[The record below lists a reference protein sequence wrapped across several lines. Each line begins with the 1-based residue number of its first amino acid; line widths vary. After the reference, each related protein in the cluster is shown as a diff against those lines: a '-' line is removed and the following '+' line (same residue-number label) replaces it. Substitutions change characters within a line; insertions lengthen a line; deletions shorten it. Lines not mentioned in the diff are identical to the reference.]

1 MKCQFYY
8 NNENPSL
15 GLGTTFDCN
24 WIVVKIVLCLYFDG
38 NKSKVLIPM
47 EYWGRL
53 IDVCTLSLKDNPS
66 LQSRKYERNN
76 YRKKYEQQKNKV
88 TLKIDKVCCYYK
100 HLRHCPSNFK
110 RSKEDFH
117 FNK

>member
-47 EYWGRL
+47 EY
-53 IDVCTLSLKDNPS
+53 
-66 LQSRKYERNN
+66 
-76 YRKKYEQQKNKV
+76 
-88 TLKIDKVCCYYK
+88 
-100 HLRHCPSNFK
+100 
-110 RSKEDFH
+110 
-117 FNK
+117 